1 MSNRR
6 AFLRLAA
13 AGAMWPAAR
22 AWAQKAA
29 KKPEGI
35 LVNDVHG
42 QLSATWVYRIV
53 QPETLDGLR
62 AALRLASREKRAL
75 CIAGGRHSM
84 GSQAFAADGVLVDTR
99 KLAKVLSFDAER
111 GLVELEAGIE
121 WPELLEALKTLQP
134 PERKWAFNQKQTG
147 ADRLTLGGSL
157 AANAHG
163 RGLTLPPMIS
173 DVEAIKLLD
182 ARGRLIE
189 CSRTENAELFGLAI
203 GGYGLFGVIYSVTL
217 RLVPRRQ
224 LERVVE
230 VRTIEGL
237 AGAFAERIGEGFL
250 YGDFQYAID
259 DASPEFLRRGVFS
272 CYRPV
277 AEEQP
282 IAPTQ
287 RELGEHDWEEL
298 LYLAHTDKSAAFR
311 RYADYYLSTN
321 GQIYWS
327 DEHQMSI
334 YPENYHRTIDQRR
347 GAANRGTE
355 VITEI
360 YCEREA
366 LEAFMA
372 EVRTYALRAKT
383 EIIYGTV
390 RWIEQDRESFLAWA
404 KKPYACVI
412 FNLHVERTSTG
423 LIRAAD
429 AFRALIDIGLRHGGS
444 YYPTYHRYAL
454 RRQVEAAFPQFA
466 EFLKLKRK
474 YDPGELFQSDWYR
487 HYKKMFFG

>member
-13 AGAMWPAAR
+13 AGAMWPSVS
-22 AWAQKAA
+22 WSQKAT

-42 QLSATWVYRIV
+42 QLSATLVWRIV
-53 QPETLDGLR
+53 QPDTLDGVR
-62 AALRLASREKRAL
+62 AALRLAAREKRAL

-84 GSQAFAADGVLVDTR
+84 GSQAFADEGVLVDTR
-99 KLAKVLSFDAER
+99 KLTKVLSFDAER
-111 GLVELEAGIE
+111 GLIEVEAGIE
-121 WPELLEALKTLQP
+121 WPQLLQALETAQP
-134 PERKWAFNQKQTG
+134 AGRKWAFNQKQTG

-182 ARGRLIE
+182 AHGRLVE
-189 CSRTENAELFGLAI
+189 CSRTENPELFSLAI

-230 VRTIEGL
+230 VRMIDGL
-237 AGAFAERIGEGFL
+237 AGAFAERIRDGFL

-259 DASPEFLRRGVFS
+259 DATPSFLRRGVFS

-277 AEEQP
+277 AEEKP
-282 IAPTQ
+282 IASTQ
-287 RELGEHDWEEL
+287 RELSERDWTEL

-321 GQIYWS
+321 GQLYWS
-327 DEHQMSI
+327 DDMQMSI
-334 YPENYHRTIDQRR
+334 YPDNYHRMIDQRT
-347 GAANRGTE
+347 AAPSRGTE

-360 YCEREA
+360 YCERDA
-366 LEAFMA
+366 LEAFMS
-372 EVRTYALRAKT
+372 EVRSYVLRPDGLATTIELWRKAVP
-383 EIIYGTV
+383 GRLTV
-390 RWIEQDRESFLAWA
+390 SPLLAAMYSVTGPLLRFMHIW
-404 KKPYACVI
+404 PYASLDERQRLRTKAVADGVWPPPGGPDQLIAQQADI
-412 FNLHVERTSTG
+412 FLP
-423 LIRAAD
+423 AD
-429 AFRALIDIGLRHGGS
+429 FSPL
-444 YYPTYHRYAL
+444 
-454 RRQVEAAFPQFA
+454 Q
-466 EFLKLKRK
+466 
-474 YDPGELFQSDWYR
+474 
-487 HYKKMFFG
+487 